1 MVSNIKKILQ
11 APDLPGHDFI
21 FALADCAS
29 TLLETEITD
38 YRKVS
43 ENGMPGSLLDFQH
56 SPLPLIVVPDI
67 HARPLFLENILDYV
81 LPEDFLGAKP
91 RKVSDALRYGLIR
104 MICVGDAL
112 HTEVGTKERWI
123 AAEIEFAQNL
133 YTGPAISSEMKDGLS
148 VICALMKMKECYPN
162 NFHFLKGNHEN
173 ILNRT
178 DNGDYGFRKFADEG
192 RMVREFISEYY
203 GDDVLYM
210 LSCVENAMPL
220 IAVTNNCVI
229 SHAEPKAA
237 FRKDQLIN
245 ARMEPAV
252 VEGLTWTD
260 NDAAQNGSVLEIIE
274 ELCDPL
280 PDGTKNT
287 EDYVYLGGHRPVKE
301 NYALRQ
307 SGKYIQIHNP
317 KKQNIALV
325 RTDRKFNPDTDIVS
339 VGKIEN

>member
-38 YRKVS
+38 FRQAA
-43 ENGMPGSLLDFQH
+43 ENGKPGSLLDFKK

-67 HARPLFLENILDYV
+67 HARPLFLENILDYI

-91 RKVSDALRYGLIR
+91 RSVSDALRYGLVR
-104 MICVGDAL
+104 LICVGDAL

-123 AAEIEFAQNL
+123 AAEIEFAQSL
-133 YTGPAISSEMKDGLS
+133 YTGPAISAEMKDGLS
-148 VICALMKMKECYPN
+148 VICALMKMKETYPE

-178 DNGDYGFRKFADEG
+178 GEGDYGFRKFADEG
-192 RMVREFISEYY
+192 RMVREFIAEYY

-220 IAVTNNCVI
+220 IAVTNNCVV
-229 SHAEPKAA
+229 SHAEPKYA

-245 ARMEPAV
+245 ARMEPCV

-260 NDAAQNGSVLEIIE
+260 NDAAQEGSVMGIIE
-274 ELCDPL
+274 ELCDSYS
-280 PDGTKNT
+280 DGNKNAD
-287 EDYVYLGGHRPVKE
+287 DYVYLGGHRPVKE
-301 NYALRQ
+301 NYSLRQ
-307 SGKYIQIHNP
+307 KGKYIQIHNP

-325 RTDRKFNPDTDIVS
+325 RTYRKFNPETDIVS
-339 VGKIEN
+339 VEKEN

>member
-43 ENGMPGSLLDFQH
+43 ENGLPGSLLDFQH

-178 DNGDYGFRKFADEG
+178 DNGDFGFRKFADEG

-229 SHAEPKAA
+229 SHAEPKTA

-260 NDAAQNGSVLEIIE
+260 NDAAQNGSVQEIIE
-274 ELCDPL
+274 ELCESL

-301 NYALRQ
+301 NYAVRQ
-307 SGKYIQIHNP
+307 NGKYIQIHNP
-317 KKQNIALV
+317 KNQNIALV